1 MTIID
6 LIILVLIC
14 WFGYRG
20 FKNGLIFEIA
30 SIAALV
36 LGCWAAHHFAESIA
50 IWFTG
55 TRLAKPV
62 AFVFILTI
70 VMILVRIAGSVASR
84 IVKLVIPGFID
95 HFLGL
100 LFGVFKVA
108 IVCSVILYA
117 FNSID
122 RHEIILK
129 KEFKEKSISFRYI
142 EPIVPGALR
151 WHEQLQEESIP
162 SNTTTNS

>member
-6 LIILVLIC
+6 IIILVFLC

-36 LGCWAAHHFAESIA
+36 LGCWVAHHFAESIA
-50 IWFTG
+50 IRFTG
-55 TRLAKPV
+55 TSLAKPV

-95 HFLGL
+95 HFFGL

-122 RHEIILK
+122 RREIILK
-129 KEFKEKSISFRYI
+129 KEFKEKSFSFRYI

-151 WHEQLQEESIP
+151 WHEQLQEENNQP
-162 SNTTTNS
+162 TTISHS